1 MFRRFGSEYGKLN
14 IIGERIN
21 PTGKKKLQQALRDG
35 DMDYIKKLAVE
46 QYESGAQILD
56 VNVGAPG
63 VDEVALM
70 PKVIQAVQSVT
81 DIPLQLDSVDPE
93 VLRAGLRVVNGR
105 PIVNSVNGERERLDS
120 VLPLVADYGTAVLGL
135 AMDEDGIPED
145 AEGRIQVA
153 ERILREAD
161 RYGIPREDVIV
172 DCLTLT
178 VSAQQEQAR
187 ETLRAVRRIHD
198 EFGLHCA
205 LGVSNISFGLPM
217 RRYITNSFLTQAM
230 GAGLD
235 FPIVNINEKA
245 IRDAVAAFRVLNGED
260 ADSGNYIRDYA
271 AEEAERKAKL
281 KAAKEN
287 KSDAGGTGK
296 SETESGVSGAK
307 SDSKE
312 DPLQAAVI
320 NGLEQETREI
330 TKKLLL
336 QEEAMSI
343 ISGRIIPALDKVG
356 ALYESGEFFLPQL
369 LNAATAACAG
379 LDLIKKEIAASGTRQ
394 VSKGRIILATVEG
407 DIHDIGKNIV
417 KVVLE
422 NYGYDVLDLGRDVP
436 VQTVVDAAVENDVY
450 LIGLSALM
458 TTTVP
463 AMKAT
468 IEALREAGHPCKI
481 MVGGAV
487 MTPEYA
493 EEIGADYYSKDA
505 QGAVAIAKEVL
516 G

>member
-1 MFRRFGSEYGKLN
+1 
-14 IIGERIN
+14 
-21 PTGKKKLQQALRDG
+21 
-35 DMDYIKKLAVE
+35 
-46 QYESGAQILD
+46 
-56 VNVGAPG
+56 
-63 VDEVALM
+63 
-70 PKVIQAVQSVT
+70 
-81 DIPLQLDSVDPE
+81 
-93 VLRAGLRVVNGR
+93 
-105 PIVNSVNGERERLDS
+105 
-120 VLPLVADYGTAVLGL
+120 
-135 AMDEDGIPED
+135 
-145 AEGRIQVA
+145 
-153 ERILREAD
+153 
-161 RYGIPREDVIV
+161 
-172 DCLTLT
+172 
-178 VSAQQEQAR
+178 
-187 ETLRAVRRIHD
+187 
-198 EFGLHCA
+198 
-205 LGVSNISFGLPM
+205 M
-217 RRYITNSFLTQAM
+217 RRYITTSFLTQAM

-245 IRDAVAAFRVLNGED
+245 IRDAVAAFRVLSGED

-320 NGLEQETREI
+320 KGLEQETREI